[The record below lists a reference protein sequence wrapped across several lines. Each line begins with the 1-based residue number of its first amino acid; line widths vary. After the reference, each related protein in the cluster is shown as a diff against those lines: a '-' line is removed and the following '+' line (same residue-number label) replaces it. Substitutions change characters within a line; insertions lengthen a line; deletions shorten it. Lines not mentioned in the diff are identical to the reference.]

1 MIPVAAAVVTFFLL
15 AGAGIVW
22 AIRRD
27 ETRRASGKWLA
38 GSGVDGSGIA
48 YSGSTDG
55 VGCHV
60 SGGGSSDCGAS
71 GD

>member
-1 MIPVAAAVVTFFLL
+1 MIPVAAAVSTFLVF

-27 ETRRASGKWLA
+27 GTRRASGAWLA
-38 GSGVDGSGIA
+38 GSGVDDSGTA
-48 YSGSTDG
+48 YSGSVDG
-55 VGCHV
+55 VGGGPADC
-60 SGGGSSDCGAS
+60 GGG